1 MFCKKMLLKIAQNS
15 QESTCVETQRL
26 SHVCFL
32 VNFAKFLRTLEEA
45 ASSYMFI
52 LIDIVST

>member
-1 MFCKKMLLKIAQNS
+1 MLLKIAQNS